1 MLCASLILYKT
12 RNSSKRSKRIG
23 NPFTTFVIEKVL
35 CYGSVCVCVRLCDG
49 MYANKQTF
57 FVTSMK
63 GFDR

>member
-35 CYGSVCVCVRLCDG
+35 CYGSVCVCVCLCDG
-49 MYANKQTF
+49 MCANKQTF